1 MRKNKKKKFKK
12 AHVAHVKNY
21 KNKNDVFQVNK
32 LPTSVGKKCQNLA
45 ITALKTNKK
54 KRKCSVYIYWS
65 G

>member
-45 ITALKTNKK
+45 ITALKTNKN